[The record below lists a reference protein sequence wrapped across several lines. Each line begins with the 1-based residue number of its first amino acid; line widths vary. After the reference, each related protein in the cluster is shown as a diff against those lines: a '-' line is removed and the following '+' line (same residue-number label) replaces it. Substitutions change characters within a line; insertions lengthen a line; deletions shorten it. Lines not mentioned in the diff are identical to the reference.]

1 MELSS
6 LSNIL
11 TDLSDAHSLVVGRVE
26 PWGPPPTMPVILDQN
41 KMNRLVVVRPRLP
54 TIARGLLQKAALDL
68 ERIKR
73 PAVGLVIPPGAKMQV
88 KLLKAQLKVVA
99 EDLTTLLQVLEL
111 SQTEIKT
118 ESREQLLRQL
128 Q

>member
-1 MELSS
+1 
-6 LSNIL
+6 
-11 TDLSDAHSLVVGRVE
+11 
-26 PWGPPPTMPVILDQN
+26 MPVILDQN